1 MEKYD
6 CTVGLLCY
14 VFEFSCLSFAKLIT
28 HTYICFVKMKPA
40 KQDINREYSLT
51 RGMQAPHPSRR
62 TSSRGLQECSAF
74 GCVTLSIITTSRKF
88 PEENN

>member
-1 MEKYD
+1 MEKYN

-51 RGMQAPHPSRR
+51 RAN
-62 TSSRGLQECSAF
+62 
-74 GCVTLSIITTSRKF
+74 GCEDSCVLMLSI
-88 PEENN
+88 EH